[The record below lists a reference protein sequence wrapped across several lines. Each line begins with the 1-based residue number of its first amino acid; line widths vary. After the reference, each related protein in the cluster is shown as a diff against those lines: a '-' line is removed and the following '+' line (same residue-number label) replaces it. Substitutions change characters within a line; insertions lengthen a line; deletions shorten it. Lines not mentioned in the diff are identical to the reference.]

1 MLVIVSTPA
10 AKPSKVGS
18 NWTSSVCVC
27 PGAKVTGSVG
37 PDIEKPI
44 PTRVAELT
52 VTDAVPVDDK
62 VNVCADG
69 VFSATF
75 PNAMLVA
82 LMLRVG
88 TTAFN
93 CRAKVLETPPAVADS
108 VTAAAVVTEE
118 TVAVKPAVV
127 AFAATVTVAGTFT
140 AALLLDRLMLSP
152 PV

>member
-1 MLVIVSTPA
+1 M
-10 AKPSKVGS
+10 
-18 NWTSSVCVC
+18 
-27 PGAKVTGSVG
+27 TGIA
-37 PDIEKPI
+37 PDIVKPVPDTI
-44 PTRVAELT
+44 AELT
-52 VTDAVPVDDK
+52 VTGALPLDVRVKD
-62 VNVCADG
+62 CAD
-69 VFSATF
+69 ATF
-75 PNAMLVA
+75 NVTSPKLMLVA

-93 CRAKVLETPPAVADS
+93 CRAKVLETPPAFADS